1 MAVDCV
7 GVQTVEHLSRMFQLT
22 GHDFNVSSNF
32 KHPVKRTGHA
42 RFRRGPPPSS
52 TDSQGTSTSS
62 QSEEKQQDVS
72 KECFSNKSTS
82 SRSTSSSSMVSSL
95 LGGGSEGSVSNG
107 KQFSSL
113 GIVAPAPTFS
123 SRKPPLPSTHRKRC
137 SADRPTASLHGSGR
151 ENHSV
156 SRSGCHCCKRR
167 KIGSKREIRRVPIIG
182 SKVTSIPADDYSWK
196 KYGEKKIDGSP
207 YPSLLQVQY
216 RKRMS
221 GEKACGVSVRRFKD
235 ASGNIRR
242 RTPTPSPSRS
252 NAGTDKFDRFGCS
265 VKVREHHVVHRHFA
279 QFSKVNKT
287 V

>member
-207 YPSLLQVQY
+207 YPRVY
-216 RKRMS
+216 YKCNTGKGCPARKRVELALDDSKMLLVTYD
-221 GEKACGVSVRRFKD
+221 GEHQHRHHHA
-235 ASGNIRR
+235 
-242 RTPTPSPSRS
+242 PTPVPTSLTGL
-252 NAGTDKFDRFGCS
+252 A
-265 VKVREHHVVHRHFA
+265 V
-279 QFSKVNKT
+279 QSK
-287 V
+287 